1 MNIDALI
8 KDFSYYLKIERALSS
23 NTQMSYIS
31 DVSAFLESFSIEFQ
45 IFSTTPSDIIDYFSN
60 NLGQKL
66 SKRSQARVLSAL
78 KAFFGWL
85 VLEGYI
91 VENPCDK
98 VETPKLGYYLPK
110 VLSVEEVIAIL
121 YSVETSTK
129 MGLRDRAI
137 LEVLYSCGLRVSELV
152 ELKISQLYL
161 DSSFIRVV
169 GKGNKERL
177 VPIGEP
183 AVLAVMA
190 YLEVRGESA
199 APSYDD
205 YLFLNRY
212 GKTLSRVSIF
222 KLIKNQAI
230 VAGVNKDISPH
241 SFRHSFAT
249 HLIENGA
256 DLRVVQEILG
266 HESILTTEI
275 YTHIDSKIWQKSI
288 IDHHPRK

>member
-121 YSVETSTK
+121 YSVDTSTK